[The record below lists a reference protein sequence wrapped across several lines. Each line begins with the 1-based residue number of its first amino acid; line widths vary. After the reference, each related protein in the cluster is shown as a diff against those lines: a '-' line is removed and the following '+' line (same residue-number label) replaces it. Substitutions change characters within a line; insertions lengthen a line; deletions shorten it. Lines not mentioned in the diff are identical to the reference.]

1 MSGQPIR
8 TQADANKF
16 RNEYMETLDLQDE
29 INDYNLQANKTYL
42 LTGALPPQSQMQ
54 DTRTN
59 AEKLR
64 DVEGMKQNVAEQ
76 LRPIAEPQFAYAIV
90 DKIINSPLN
99 IDNSLFRFLAQR
111 AESIAEQL
119 KKILPYGIAGDEN
132 DLLRIVEYIKNMYSE
147 TQGKFQT
154 TKSYMNSIGSQSSSS
169 KVLSGNDI
177 DNIIIA
183 LQDIIKNIDIISRK
197 NINVGRII
205 NAENVI
211 NRLRP
216 VLLNLKN
223 SLPTTE
229 QVKLLLNDIENP
241 IFNNPYPEIG
251 VVQNMS
257 YSSEDLEAFFKLI
270 EKLPKYTEVMALINK
285 IKQFLESGN
294 YNLVVDGLRNLEKMF
309 MGVEGIA
316 NTRILNKFQSIK
328 KRQQYKQEQANKLEA
343 EQTRQ
348 FIQNQSEEQ
357 KNISKAQKVYI
368 VNPEDDAVWVR
379 GSMNLGSN
387 MKEGSLGSSQTGQ
400 SNVSSLTN
408 TSSFGSNFSG
418 SLSENVRQMRRQIR
432 VLPLDVDS
440 MSEISNALD
449 ELEKRAISAEQ
460 SNDEEAIQEVMDD
473 IKQAQVELRSLD
485 KTSERTFSQPSS
497 SVSSL
502 SSNSPSITLSK
513 AHEEVSNALLRG
525 NFDRKLKEKEDKV
538 AKLISEAR
546 AIAGSKKLSQEEKNI
561 KIDNI
566 KKQKKVLEDE
576 IDKMKEEGENKIGKG
591 IRRGRPRG
599 GGIKPIVEVQ
609 KQPTFIGFGINEI
622 NQKQLNNG
630 IVKIRRNTKSNY
642 MDMPSKRVS
651 SNLQGI
657 IKTIVGGGVPKFN
670 ELNSLD
676 EDEKEYLHKIISRSN
691 LEDKLSVPAP
701 SKDQQEKDIH
711 NFEVMRGQL
720 MSGNDS
726 QELVKKFK
734 LLIRKLSKQNLL
746 PKADV
751 EDLLETLA
759 DLGY

>member
-1 MSGQPIR
+1 MSGQPTR

-64 DVEGMKQNVAEQ
+64 DIEGMKQNVAEQ

-90 DKIINSPLN
+90 DKVMNSPLN

-111 AESIAEQL
+111 ADSIAEQL
-119 KKILPYGIAGDEN
+119 KKIMPYGIAGDEN

-154 TKSYMNSIGSQSSSS
+154 TKSYMNSISSSS
-169 KVLSGNDI
+169 NNSRVISANDI
-177 DNIIIA
+177 DSVI
-183 LQDIIKNIDIISRK
+183 LGLDDIIKNVHILSSKTSRETK
-197 NINVGRII
+197 LMDKIGNIY
-205 NAENVI
+205 EVI
-211 NRLRP
+211 N
-216 VLLNLKN
+216 NLK
-223 SLPTTE
+223 SVLPTTN
-229 QVKLLLNDIENP
+229 QLKLYLDELNDVEN
-241 IFNNPYPEIG
+241 IDQQPY
-251 VVQNMS
+251 NLNS
-257 YSSEDLEAFFKLI
+257 FFGII

-285 IKQFLESGN
+285 IKQYINNGN
-294 YNLVVDGLRNLEKMF
+294 MNLFIDGLNRLEKMF
-309 MGVEGIA
+309 SSVEDIK
-316 NTRILNKFQSIK
+316 NQKILQEFRIIKERQATKETIMQNKEDI
-328 KRQQYKQEQANKLEA
+328 
-343 EQTRQ
+343 QTRA
-348 FIQNQSEEQ
+348 FIKNQNEEQ
-357 KNISKAQKVYI
+357 KDISKAQKVYI
-368 VNPEDDAVWVR
+368 VNPEDDAVWIR
-379 GSMNLGSN
+379 GGMPIQQS
-387 MKEGSLGSSQTGQ
+387 Q
-400 SNVSSLTN
+400 SNVSSYTPPEINSSSNISRPPKPSMRQGIPGAMQEARKEVITKAVNKLTN
-408 TSSFGSNFSG
+408 EQLQDF
-418 SLSENVRQMRRQIR
+418 LSILNKPNVNDKKSVI
-432 VLPLDVDS
+432 
-440 MSEISNALD
+440 D
-449 ELEKRAISAEQ
+449 ELI
-460 SNDEEAIQEVMDD
+460 ND
-473 IKQAQVELRSLD
+473 
-485 KTSERTFSQPSS
+485 TSY
-497 SVSSL
+497 
-502 SSNSPSITLSK
+502 
-513 AHEEVSNALLRG
+513 
-525 NFDRKLKEKEDKV
+525 
-538 AKLISEAR
+538 
-546 AIAGSKKLSQEEKNI
+546 
-561 KIDNI
+561 
-566 KKQKKVLEDE
+566 
-576 IDKMKEEGENKIGKG
+576 GKG
-591 IRRGRPRG
+591 DYNTSYGLGVGKRRGRPRG

-734 LLIRKLSKQNLL
+734 LLIRKLSKQGLL
-746 PKADV
+746 PKSDV

-759 DLGY
+759 DLNY